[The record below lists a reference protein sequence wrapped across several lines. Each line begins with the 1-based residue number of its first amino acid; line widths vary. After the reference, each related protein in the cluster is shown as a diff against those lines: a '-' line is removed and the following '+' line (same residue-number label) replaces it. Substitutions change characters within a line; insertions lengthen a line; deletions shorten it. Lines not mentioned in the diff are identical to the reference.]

1 MTIAKQS
8 KILYC
13 HCAGHSAAVQRGGD
27 HAHRDALSEGVKR
40 EVLGGLC
47 ASGRTFTALPDL
59 CRLAARDDPAL
70 DGLARSSDLR
80 IAACFPRAVR
90 WLLARCG
97 VDPARE
103 ISIANMRSESA
114 ERVLSVLTADFEDAA
129 GGAAVAVPVG
139 DPPRI
144 VVHESPGGG
153 SPSPERRAEIVATLL
168 DDRCT
173 VTCTAAGTAP
183 EAPGDGEMHL
193 NWKDLADLS
202 PEAITGR
209 VEELRRESELP
220 PPDDWVPWFPVIDY
234 DRCGNC
240 GQCLNFCLFG
250 TYARSEDDAVEVR
263 NPSHCK
269 TNCPACARICPE
281 LAIIFPKHPT
291 GPINGDVVRE
301 EDLEGETVKV
311 DPAALARGDVYA
323 ALRNRS
329 ASEGGQR
336 STEELIEKL
345 EIPPDVLREK

>member
-1 MTIAKQS
+1 MTIAKQTNV
-8 KILYC
+8 LYC
-13 HCAGHSAAVQRGGD
+13 HCA
-27 HAHRDALSEGVKR
+27 HRDTLPEGVKR
-40 EVLGGLC
+40 EVLAGLC

-59 CRLAARDDPAL
+59 CLLAARDDPAL

-97 VDPARE
+97 ADPTRE
-103 ISIANMRSESA
+103 ISIANMRTDSA
-114 ERVLSVLTADFEDAA
+114 GQVLSKLTADWEDAA
-129 GGAAVAVPVG
+129 GGAQVPVG
-139 DPPRI
+139 DPPR
-144 VVHESPGGG
+144 VVLHESPGGR
-153 SPSPERRAEIVATLL
+153 PPTAERRAGIVATLL

-173 VTCTAAGTAP
+173 VTCVAAETTP

-193 NWKDLADLS
+193 EWKDLADLS
-202 PEAITGR
+202 PEAMTDRI
-209 VEELRRESELP
+209 EEFRRESELTA
-220 PPDDWVPWFPVIDY
+220 PDDWVPWFPVIDY
-234 DRCGNC
+234 DRCRNC

-250 TYARSEDDAVEVR
+250 TYARSEDGAIEVR

-291 GPINGDVVRE
+291 GPINGDAVRE
-301 EDLEGETVKV
+301 EDVPGETVKV
-311 DPAALARGDVYA
+311 DPAALARGDVYS
-323 ALRNRS
+323 ALRNRGGP
-329 ASEGGQR
+329 EGGER